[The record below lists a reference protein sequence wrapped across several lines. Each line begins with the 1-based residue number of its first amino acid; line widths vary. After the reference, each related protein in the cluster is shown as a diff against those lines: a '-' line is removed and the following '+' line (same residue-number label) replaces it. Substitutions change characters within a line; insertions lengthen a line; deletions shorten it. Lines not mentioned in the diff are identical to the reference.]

1 MVVSFSNH
9 IEVKLMLVFILDF
22 LLVIVGLVLR
32 FYRVAISLPL
42 VKSELISP
50 CE

>member
-1 MVVSFSNH
+1 MVVSFSDH